1 MFFGES
7 AINLDAKGRLTI
19 PVKYRKM
26 LADVCKNELVITYNP
41 FEISSLWL
49 YPMQEWQRVHDSVK
63 PLSTF
68 DPNHRNLQQKIIGS
82 AFITEPDKGSRIQL
96 PVNMRQVASM
106 EKKIILL
113 GMGDKF
119 EIWNDEALMKQRLQI
134 PDLSEG
140 VSDAMKSL
148 VL

>member
-1 MFFGES
+1 MFYGES
-7 AINLDAKGRLTI
+7 AINLDAKGRLAI
-19 PVKYRKM
+19 PVKYREM
-26 LADVCKNELVITYNP
+26 LADVCQNELVITYNP
-41 FEISSLWL
+41 FELSSLWL
-49 YPMQEWQRVHDSVK
+49 YPKQEWQRVHDSVK

-82 AFITEPDKGSRIQL
+82 AFFTEPDKGSRIQL

-106 EKKIILL
+106 DKKIILL

-119 EIWNDEALMKQRLQI
+119 EIWNDEALMKQRNQVL
-134 PDLSEG
+134 DLNDD
-140 VSDAMKSL
+140 VSDAMKTL

>member
-19 PVKYRKM
+19 PVKYREL
-26 LADVCKNELVITYNP
+26 LADACQNELVITYNP
-41 FEISSLWL
+41 FELSSLWL
-49 YPMQEWQRVHDSVK
+49 YPKQEWQRVHDSVK

-68 DPNHRNLQQKIIGS
+68 DEKHRNLQQKIIGS
-82 AFITEPDKGSRIQL
+82 AFFTEPDKGSRIQI
-96 PVNMRQVASM
+96 PVNMRQIASM
-106 EKKIILL
+106 DKKVILL

-119 EIWNDEALMKQRLQI
+119 EIWNEEALMAQRMQI
-134 PDLSEG
+134 PDLSNG
-140 VSDAMKSL
+140 VSDEMKSL

>member
-19 PVKYRKM
+19 PVKYREM
-26 LADVCKNELVITYNP
+26 LANVCQNELVLTYNP

-49 YPMQEWQRVHDSVK
+49 YTKQEWQRVHDSVK

-82 AFITEPDKGSRIQL
+82 AFFTEPDKGSRIQL

-106 EKKIILL
+106 DKKVILL

-119 EIWNDEALMKQRLQI
+119 EIWNEEALMKQRLQV

>member
-7 AINLDAKGRLTI
+7 AVNLDAKGRLTI
-19 PVKYRKM
+19 PVKYREM
-26 LADVCKNELVITYNP
+26 LADACKNQLVITYNP
-41 FEISSLWL
+41 FEVSSLFI
-49 YPMQEWQRVHDSVK
+49 YPEQEWQRVHDSVK
-63 PLSTF
+63 PLSSF

-82 AFITEPDKGSRIQL
+82 AFFAEPDKGSRIQL

-106 EKKIILL
+106 DKKVILL

-119 EIWNDEALMKQRLQI
+119 ELWNEEALMKLRHQI

-140 VSDAMKSL
+140 VSDDMKKL

>member
-7 AINLDAKGRLTI
+7 AINLDSKGRLAI
-19 PVKYRKM
+19 PVKYREM
-26 LADVCKNELVITYNP
+26 LADLCQNKLVVTYNP
-41 FEISSLWL
+41 FEISSLLL

-68 DPNHRNLQQKIIGS
+68 DPNHRNLQQKLIGS
-82 AFITEPDKGSRIQL
+82 AFHTEPDKGSRIQL
-96 PVNMRQVASM
+96 PINMRKIASM

-119 EIWNDEALMKQRLQI
+119 EIWNDEALMQQRQQI
-134 PDLSEG
+134 LDVNNG
-140 VSDAMKSL
+140 VSEAMQNL
-148 VL
+148 VI

>member
-7 AINLDAKGRLTI
+7 AASLDAKGRLTI
-19 PVKYRKM
+19 PVKYREM
-26 LADVCKNELVITYNP
+26 LADTCNNQLVITYNP
-41 FEISSLWL
+41 FEVSSLYI
-49 YPMQEWQRVHDSVK
+49 YPHQEWQRVHDSVK
-63 PLSTF
+63 PLSSF
-68 DPNHRNLQQKIIGS
+68 DAKHRNLQQKLIGS

-96 PVNMRQVASM
+96 PINMRQIASL
-106 EKKIILL
+106 EKKVILL

-119 EIWNDEALMKQRLQI
+119 ELWNDEALMKSRYQI

-140 VSDAMKSL
+140 VSDEMKKL

>member
-19 PVKYRKM
+19 PVKYREL
-26 LADVCKNELVITYNP
+26 LANTCKNEIVITYNP
-41 FEISSLWL
+41 FELSSLWL
-49 YPMQEWQRVHDSVK
+49 YPKQEWQRVHDDVK

-68 DPNHRNLQQKIIGS
+68 DPSHRNLQQKIIGS
-82 AFITEPDKGSRIQL
+82 AFFTEPDKGSRVQL
-96 PVNMRQVASM
+96 PINMRQVASM
-106 EKKIILL
+106 DKKIILL

-119 EIWNDEALMKQRLQI
+119 EIWNEEALMKQRHQVL
-134 PDLSEG
+134 DLSQD
-140 VSDAMKSL
+140 VSDAMKTL

>member
-7 AINLDAKGRLTI
+7 AINLDAKGRLTL
-19 PVKYRKM
+19 PVKYREM
-26 LADVCKNELVITYNP
+26 IADACQNELVITYNP

-49 YPMQEWQRVHDSVK
+49 YPKQEWQRVHDSVK

-68 DPNHRNLQQKIIGS
+68 DPNHRNLQQKLIGS
-82 AFITEPDKGSRIQL
+82 AFFTEPDKGSRIQL

-106 EKKIILL
+106 EKKVILL

-119 EIWNDEALMKQRLQI
+119 EIWNDEALMKLRHQI
-134 PDLSEG
+134 PDISEG

>member
-7 AINLDAKGRLTI
+7 AINLDAKGRLAI
-19 PVKYRKM
+19 PVKYREM
-26 LADVCKNELVITYNP
+26 LADVCQNELVITYNP
-41 FEISSLWL
+41 FELSSLWL
-49 YPMQEWQRVHDSVK
+49 YPKQEWQRVHDSVK

-68 DPNHRNLQQKIIGS
+68 DPNHRNLQQKLIGS
-82 AFITEPDKGSRIQL
+82 AFFTEPDKGSRIQL

-106 EKKIILL
+106 DKKIILL

-134 PDLSEG
+134 LELNED
-140 VSDAMKSL
+140 VSDAMKTL